1 MMATLNSISPLVE
14 LRVLSAA
21 PPILYSLKQHF
32 HGGPNG
38 PSKDRRKDPNKR
50 SNYGSKANAY
60 QNVHC
65 SSLDL
70 TEDKDI
76 DRKGPAQIEAYLL
89 SFILPPH
96 RCKSVGI
103 KTMAPSAAAVMPT
116 ISPIKRVVIQ
126 RIAHWVAMVEA
137 AINPN
142 ALSSSNI
149 FNIFS
154 HLPFSSGSF
163 LI

>member
-1 MMATLNSISPLVE
+1 MVATLNSISPLVE

-76 DRKGPAQIEAYLL
+76 DRKGPAPENKTSYVVWSFPSRHWSLRDLL
-89 SFILPPH
+89 
-96 RCKSVGI
+96 
-103 KTMAPSAAAVMPT
+103 
-116 ISPIKRVVIQ
+116 
-126 RIAHWVAMVEA
+126 
-137 AINPN
+137 
-142 ALSSSNI
+142 
-149 FNIFS
+149 
-154 HLPFSSGSF
+154 
-163 LI
+163 